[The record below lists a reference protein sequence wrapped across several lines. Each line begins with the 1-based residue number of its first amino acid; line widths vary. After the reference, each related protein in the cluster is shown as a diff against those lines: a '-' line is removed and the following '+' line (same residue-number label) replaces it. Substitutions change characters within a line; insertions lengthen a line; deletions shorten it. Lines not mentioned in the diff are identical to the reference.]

1 MFNCWQINLQS
12 DCRSTHSVGLESAP
26 AGVPEVS
33 VVSAGIL
40 GVGTEVSMLLS
51 GGAAGALTEVGVPGI
66 VSTGSGDAGTL
77 LTPLAGADAAEVA
90 SVDPRLLVADGLVPV
105 PSEFGLPEE
114 ATDGE
119 RVVCGA

>member
-40 GVGTEVSMLLS
+40 VGTEVGMLLS

-66 VSTGSGDAGTL
+66 VSTGDASTL

-90 SVDPRLLVADGLVPV
+90 SVDPRLLVADGLVPL
-105 PSEFGLPEE
+105 PSEFGPPEE
-114 ATDGE
+114 VTDGE